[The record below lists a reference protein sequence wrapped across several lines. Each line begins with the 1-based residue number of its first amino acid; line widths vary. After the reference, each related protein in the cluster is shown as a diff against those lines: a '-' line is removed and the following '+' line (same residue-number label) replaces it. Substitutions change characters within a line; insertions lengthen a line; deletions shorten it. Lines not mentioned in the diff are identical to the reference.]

1 MADLKQLEILKQGVD
16 AWNRHVQASD
26 KIDLSREHPVTA
38 IWSVVGAMGSAP
50 KSAGL
55 PKEDLREAFLHAA
68 ELPGADLRGA
78 DLRGANTWAADCR
91 TVINDA
97 GEREFTD
104 LSETEGL
111 TQEQLENMRGDR
123 GVIIPDRL
131 TYPEDWPEP
140 PESEVVPEQPEGPF
154 VFISYAHENKTE
166 VAEITRYLRAHEI
179 NIWWDDDILPGD
191 PWRE

>member
-78 DLRGANTWAADCR
+78 DLRGAYLEGGP
-91 TVINDA
+91 A
-97 GEREFTD
+97 GGA
-104 LSETEGL
+104 LAEGEHVGGGL
-111 TQEQLENMRGDR
+111 PDGD
-123 GVIIPDRL
+123 
-131 TYPEDWPEP
+131 
-140 PESEVVPEQPEGPF
+140 Q
-154 VFISYAHENKTE
+154 
-166 VAEITRYLRAHEI
+166 
-179 NIWWDDDILPGD
+179 
-191 PWRE
+191 

>member
-68 ELPGADLRGA
+68 ELPGADLPGA
-78 DLRGANTWAADCR
+78 DLRGAYLEGGP
-91 TVINDA
+91 A
-97 GEREFTD
+97 GGA
-104 LSETEGL
+104 LAEGEHVGGGL
-111 TQEQLENMRGDR
+111 PDGD
-123 GVIIPDRL
+123 
-131 TYPEDWPEP
+131 
-140 PESEVVPEQPEGPF
+140 Q
-154 VFISYAHENKTE
+154 
-166 VAEITRYLRAHEI
+166 
-179 NIWWDDDILPGD
+179 
-191 PWRE
+191 

>member
-68 ELPGADLRGA
+68 
-78 DLRGANTWAADCR
+78 C
-91 TVINDA
+91 
-97 GEREFTD
+97 
-104 LSETEGL
+104 SK
-111 TQEQLENMRGDR
+111 MRH
-123 GVIIPDRL
+123 L
-131 TYPEDWPEP
+131 CCFKE
-140 PESEVVPEQPEGPF
+140 F
-154 VFISYAHENKTE
+154 VFSRPVT
-166 VAEITRYLRAHEI
+166 
-179 NIWWDDDILPGD
+179 
-191 PWRE
+191 

>member
-55 PKEDLREAFLHAA
+55 PKEDLHAA

-78 DLRGANTWAADCR
+78 DLRGAYLEGGP
-91 TVINDA
+91 A
-97 GEREFTD
+97 GGA
-104 LSETEGL
+104 LAEGEHVGGGL
-111 TQEQLENMRGDR
+111 PDGD
-123 GVIIPDRL
+123 
-131 TYPEDWPEP
+131 
-140 PESEVVPEQPEGPF
+140 Q
-154 VFISYAHENKTE
+154 
-166 VAEITRYLRAHEI
+166 
-179 NIWWDDDILPGD
+179 
-191 PWRE
+191 

>member
-55 PKEDLREAFLHAA
+55 PKEDLR
-68 ELPGADLRGA
+68 GAHLRRA
-78 DLRGANTWAADCR
+78 HLRGANTWAADCR

-131 TYPEDWPEP
+131 TYP
-140 PESEVVPEQPEGPF
+140 
-154 VFISYAHENKTE
+154 
-166 VAEITRYLRAHEI
+166 
-179 NIWWDDDILPGD
+179 
-191 PWRE
+191 

>member
-55 PKEDLREAFLHAA
+55 PKEDLHAA

-78 DLRGANTWAADCR
+78 DLRGGYLEGGP
-91 TVINDA
+91 A
-97 GEREFTD
+97 GGA
-104 LSETEGL
+104 LAEGEHVGGGL
-111 TQEQLENMRGDR
+111 PDGD
-123 GVIIPDRL
+123 
-131 TYPEDWPEP
+131 
-140 PESEVVPEQPEGPF
+140 Q
-154 VFISYAHENKTE
+154 
-166 VAEITRYLRAHEI
+166 
-179 NIWWDDDILPGD
+179 
-191 PWRE
+191 